1 MFFRHRK
8 SEFCL
13 KFQWFEGCSN
23 PPIVTY
29 IIKIEENTRNRVF
42 FLFPA
47 GHFFRFFLDIKRKL
61 FLHFFA
67 FSDYVNKN
75 LRKRKRPRGRL

>member
-47 GHFFRFFLDIKRKL
+47 GHFFSFFLDIKRKL
-61 FLHFFA
+61 FLRFF
-67 FSDYVNKN
+67 
-75 LRKRKRPRGRL
+75 